1 MLKRLIRYGNSQ
13 ALVIDKALLE
23 ILNFKEG
30 DLIKI
35 KTDGRSLILSPA
47 EDGSEASRPTPM
59 KKIGI
64 TAEEAKA
71 QHEKAETERLMR
83 EKPMTPQ
90 MWQDISALN
99 LKYATA
105 LGKLAMVTASIS
117 SKNDAAY
124 AEHGNAD
131 RYMTEFLIARAQAV
145 PELKEFDRE
154 QITLAEKHGVASEHL
169 VKSFEISWKEPYK
182 SNQHQ
187 S

>member
-35 KTDGRSLILSPA
+35 KTDGMSLILSPA
-47 EDGSEASRPTPM
+47 EDGSETSRVAPM
-59 KKIGI
+59 KKVAI

-71 QHEKAETERLMR
+71 QNEKAEQERLLR

-90 MWQDISALN
+90 MWQDIAALN

-105 LGKLAMVTASIS
+105 LGKLVVIIPSIS
-117 SKNDAAY
+117 SAEAAY
-124 AEHGNAD
+124 AEHGDSD
-131 RYMTEFLIARAQAV
+131 RYMKEFLHARAQAV

-169 VKSFEISWKEPYK
+169 VKSFEISWNEPYK
-182 SNQHQ
+182 NGSPQ